1 MILSKKAKKIY
12 SIEIVKSAVED
23 GIKTAKENGIENIDF
38 IIGDVNKEI
47 KKLMDTGN
55 KVDSIIFD
63 PPRKGI
69 EEVTLRGLTKHKIE
83 EIVYIS
89 CNPSTFA
96 RDTKIL
102 IEEGYSLE
110 KIQPVDMFPQTS
122 HIEVVGKFSLKK

>member
-1 MILSKKAKKIY
+1 
-12 SIEIVKSAVED
+12 
-23 GIKTAKENGIENIDF
+23 
-38 IIGDVNKEI
+38 
-47 KKLMDTGN
+47 MDTGN